1 LRAVLVAMTYQFPI
15 HRGDNAN
22 RTTGVILR
30 ERDFFECCRK
40 VPLITNELSARKWPK
55 IQKNHRL

>member
-1 LRAVLVAMTYQFPI
+1 MLLRQAVTKIPEIQLA
-15 HRGDNAN
+15 
-22 RTTGVILR
+22 VILR